1 MAGSSSWDNVHQVGT
16 VLNSSRPRQPHD
28 VDSQRG
34 VSSKAPN
41 YKVSVTGMEGKSVT
55 GKSSPNNT
63 PEDPAPARLVG
74 DVVVVQDRQLHVV
87 DKSSQSHLYI

>member
-1 MAGSSSWDNVHQVGT
+1 MAGSSSWDNVHQVRT

-28 VDSQRG
+28 VHSQRG
-34 VSSKAPN
+34 VSSKAPD
-41 YKVSVTGMEGKSVT
+41 YKASVTGMEAKREE
-55 GKSSPNNT
+55 SSPNNT
-63 PEDPAPARLVG
+63 PEDSAPARLVG

>member
-1 MAGSSSWDNVHQVGT
+1 MAGTSSWDNVHQVRT
-16 VLNSSRPRQPHD
+16 VLDSSRPRQPHD

-34 VSSKAPN
+34 VLSKAPD
-41 YKVSVTGMEGKSVT
+41 YKASVTGME
-55 GKSSPNNT
+55 SSPDNT

-87 DKSSQSHLYI
+87 NKSRQSHLYI

>member
-1 MAGSSSWDNVHQVGT
+1 MAGTSSWDNVHQVRT
-16 VLNSSRPRQPHD
+16 VLDSSRPRQPHD

-34 VSSKAPN
+34 VLSKAPD
-41 YKVSVTGMEGKSVT
+41 YKASVTGMEANREE
-55 GKSSPNNT
+55 SSPNNT

-87 DKSSQSHLYI
+87 DKSRQSHLYN